1 MMYSS
6 DDRFTPPSV
15 KIDSRIKTILSRLS
29 LEEKIDLLGGASE
42 GKSTQGNEQAGI
54 PAFRMADGPV
64 GVHWWTEASTVY
76 PALICAAATWD
87 CELIGRMGRALGRD
101 CRARGIHILLAPGVN
116 IYRAAFCGRN
126 FEYLGEDPFLSSA
139 MVVPYI
145 EGVQSQGVS
154 ATVKHY
160 ALNFQ
165 EYDRH
170 NISSDVEERTLH
182 EIYLPAFKAAV
193 EEAGCGCVMSAY
205 NLVNSIHCSEN
216 NELLNEILKK
226 EWKFDGV
233 VMSDWIS
240 TYSAVDAANS
250 GLDLEMPGAEWLNRE
265 YLLPAVK
272 DGRVSKEVIDDKI
285 RRLVR
290 LGLCF
295 GWFDNEQLDSSIP
308 EDDPETA
315 SVALDIAR
323 NGIVL
328 LKNEDNLLPLESGAV
343 QNIAVIGPHAAE
355 PVICGGGSAYTSP
368 NHVMSIMDGLRM
380 LIGDAIQIRY
390 YPGLVP
396 WPHIDAFFNASFTTP
411 DGRAGLHGEYFRN
424 DNFEGTPDLERVDE
438 HICFKW
444 ANKAPAEGFEKE
456 GVGVRWRGSFT
467 PEESG
472 VHTFFVHCPLG
483 EYCLRINGKEILNYR
498 TGPTRDEVQSVR
510 VPCREG
516 VRYELELGF
525 IKSVKEASIRFGYQN
540 TSMLERWYHEALEGA
555 RSADVVVYA
564 TGFVPAV
571 ESEGYDRSFGL
582 PQEVDTFINRLA
594 DVNPCL
600 VLTLH
605 AGGNVDMR
613 AWFERVKALLHVW
626 YPGQEGGAAIA
637 EILLGL
643 CNPSGKLPATFEKQ
657 PQDRSSFDCYHP
669 ENGAKRVTLTD
680 TVFGGYR
687 HHDKTGIAPRF
698 PFGFGLSYTTFAYE
712 NISLSNSMMSAE
724 DTQKVTFDI
733 VNTGSRSGAEI
744 AQVYIGCRSS
754 VVPRPVKEL
763 KGFVKVYLDAGERK
777 TVHIDIVPKT
787 LAFYDSGSHEWQS
800 ESGTYDIYVG
810 ASSADIRLT
819 ASFELIG

>member
-1 MMYSS
+1 MMYSAN
-6 DDRFTPPSV
+6 DRFTAPSDE
-15 KIDSRIKTILSRLS
+15 IDSRIETILSKLS
-29 LEEKIDLLGGASE
+29 LEEKIDLLGGE
-42 GKSTQGNEQAGI
+42 GKNTQCNEKAGI
-54 PAFRMADGPV
+54 PAFKMSDGPV
-64 GVHWWTEASTVY
+64 GVHWWTETSTAY

-87 CELIGRMGRALGRD
+87 RELIGKMGWALGRD

-126 FEYLGEDPFLSSA
+126 FEYLGEDPFLSSS

-145 EGVQSQGVS
+145 QGVQSQGVS

-165 EYDRH
+165 DYDRH
-170 NISSDVEERTLH
+170 NVSSDVDERTLH
-182 EIYLPAFKAAV
+182 EIYLPAFKSAV

-205 NLVNSIHCSEN
+205 NLVNGIHCSGN
-216 NELLNEILKK
+216 NELLNEILKM

-240 TYSAVDAANS
+240 TYSAVDAANN
-250 GLDLEMPGAEWLNRE
+250 GLDLEMPRAEWLNRE

-272 DGRVSKEVIDDKI
+272 DGRVAEKVIDDKI

-295 GWFDNEQLDSSIP
+295 GWFDHEQLDSSIP

-315 SVALDIAR
+315 AVALDIAR

-328 LKNEDNLLPLESGAV
+328 LKNEDNLLPFEAETV
-343 QNIAVIGPHAAE
+343 QTIAVIGPHAAK
-355 PVICGGGSAYTSP
+355 PVICGGGSAYTTP
-368 NHVMSIMDGLRM
+368 DHVMSIVDGLRM
-380 LIGDAIQIRY
+380 LTGDAIQIEY
-390 YPGLVP
+390 YPGLMP
-396 WPHIDAFFNASFTTP
+396 WPDIDSFLNASFTTP
-411 DGRAGLHGEYFRN
+411 DGQAGLHGEYFKN
-424 DNFEGTPDLERVDE
+424 DNFEGAPDLERVDE

-444 ANKAPAEGFEKE
+444 ANKAPSEEFEME
-456 GVGVRWRGSFT
+456 GVCVRWRGSFT

-472 VHTFFVHCPLG
+472 VHTFYVQCAFG
-483 EYCLRINGKEILNYR
+483 EYYLRINGKEIQNNK
-498 TGPTRDEVQSVR
+498 TDSAQDCVQSIQIS
-510 VPCREG
+510 CRG
-516 VRYELELGF
+516 GLRYEIELGF

-555 RSADVVVYA
+555 RMADVVVYA
-564 TGFVPAV
+564 TGFITSV

-582 PQEVDTFINRLA
+582 PPEIDTFINRLA
-594 DVNPCL
+594 KANPRL

-613 AWFERVKALLHVW
+613 AWYENVKALLYVW
-626 YPGQEGGAAIA
+626 YPGQEGGTAIA
-637 EILLGL
+637 EILSGL

-669 ENGAKRVTLTD
+669 ENGAKRVKLTD

-698 PFGFGLSYTTFAYE
+698 PFGFGLSYTIFTYE
-712 NISLSNSMMSAE
+712 NIRLSKSRMSAG
-724 DTQKVTFDI
+724 DTLRVTFDI
-733 VNTGSRSGAEI
+733 VNTGGRPGAEI
-744 AQVYIGCRSS
+744 AQLYTGCRSS
-754 VVPRPVKEL
+754 LVPRPVKEL
-763 KGFVKVYLDAGERK
+763 KGFTKVHLDTGERK
-777 TVHIDIVPKT
+777 TVDIDIVPKT
-787 LAFYDSGSHEWQS
+787 LAFYNAGPHEWQS
-800 ESGTYDIYVG
+800 EPGTYDVYVG
-810 ASSADIRLT
+810 ASSADIRLMVP
-819 ASFELIG
+819 FELVD